1 MNERAARWVDRAI
14 VCGRGLRDGVKSQ
27 WGYLLILPF
36 AISALLLLG
45 SQVVF
50 MKQSFFIDLAFGRES
65 PDWSLGNYAKILTDT
80 YYLRTLWLTT
90 YISLIVAAACIGIGF
105 PIAKVLARLQSKWT
119 TILLSAIV
127 LTSFMTMVIQIF
139 GLIIIFRADGPVNS
153 ALLSLGIIDRPL
165 ALVGTA
171 GGVVV
176 GLIYASFGFA
186 VMLMYGIVRTIPVS
200 LDEAAAIHGASRT
213 RILTRIVLPLS
224 MPGLIV
230 GFLTIFNTSMGA
242 FTSAALLGGG
252 RIITWPVLIQRT
264 MLLDVKYGMAGALAA
279 MLLLF
284 VVVLNLVSIA
294 ILRRFRNLRAVT
306 L

>member
-1 MNERAARWVDRAI
+1 M
-14 VCGRGLRDGVKSQ
+14 KSQ

>member
-1 MNERAARWVDRAI
+1 MKA
-14 VCGRGLRDGVKSQ
+14 Q
-27 WGYLLILPF
+27 WGYLLLVPF
-36 AISALLLLG
+36 VISVLLLFG
-45 SQVVF
+45 SQLVF
-50 MKQSFFIDLAFGRES
+50 LKQSFYVDLAFGRKAAEWGF
-65 PDWSLGNYAKILTDT
+65 DNYVKVLTDP

-105 PIAKVLARLQSKWT
+105 PIAKVLARLQSRWT

-127 LTSFMTMVIQIF
+127 LTSFITMVIQIF

-153 ALLSLGIIDRPL
+153 VLLSLGVIDTPF

-186 VMLMYGIVRTIPVS
+186 VMLMYGVVRTIPVS

-213 RILTRIVLPLS
+213 RILTRIVLPLCL
-224 MPGLIV
+224 PGLIV

-252 RIITWPVLIQRT
+252 RVLTWPVMIQRT

-284 VVVLNLVSIA
+284 VVVLNFASIA
-294 ILRRFRNLRAVT
+294 ILRRFRNLRTVT